1 MVAAVLNLVCKASV
15 VQEGSQAQVF
25 RLKDVCPSEG
35 RVSLA
40 PTPHARLHGWWWSLA
55 RLVVVTCTNTSCD
68 DHEYRHIFAYTGEHL
83 TRAEKPKP
91 EPDQNSTHLPYKVLI
106 LFCLGG
112 EEGGGRWPKFSN
124 SFGDGPDGRCCW
136 DGGH

>member
-15 VQEGSQAQVF
+15 VQEGSQPQVF

-55 RLVVVTCTNTSCD
+55 PTPHVTITSIGTYSPIQGNT
-68 DHEYRHIFAYTGEHL
+68 FV
-83 TRAEKPKP
+83 P
-91 EPDQNSTHLPYKVLI
+91 
-106 LFCLGG
+106 
-112 EEGGGRWPKFSN
+112 
-124 SFGDGPDGRCCW
+124 
-136 DGGH
+136 